1 MKTENPKTPSGVT
14 SSIPFPRR
22 DEQFSWWRT
31 LPFNPFRLFFPFGIV
46 FGVIGVG
53 HWVLWSVGWKI
64 PNIALAHASLQ
75 TQGFLSA
82 FVVGFLMTAFP
93 RFSGTWP
100 AKKLEIAV
108 TLIAAT
114 SFLVATL
121 EHHWLAAQLFYLL
134 IFLAVWFF
142 SGDNSPLWP
151 RYLAMGAV
159 AVTAVA
165 FLVWMAPKLGW
176 MALAVVPYAI
186 AISAMAAAAMWV
198 PWPGWPAMLGAAS
211 FLVSDFVLA
220 AELFRLPPDSP
231 LRRVTAPV
239 VWWTYVAA
247 QLLIVAGV
255 VSLIL
260 AR

>member
-1 MKTENPKTPSGVT
+1 MGELTFGPAVWALLAIGAAAAGAYGLAFLDRPPSLARAGVKTAFMAALAGAM
-14 SSIPFPRR
+14 IAAGAPFP
-22 DEQFSWWRT
+22 
-31 LPFNPFRLFFPFGIV
+31 LV
-46 FGVIGVG
+46 
-53 HWVLWSVGWKI
+53 
-64 PNIALAHASLQ
+64 AA
-75 TQGFLSA
+75 
-82 FVVGFLMTAFP
+82 
-93 RFSGTWP
+93 
-100 AKKLEIAV
+100 
-108 TLIAAT
+108 LIASALGDLFLAFDKKWMLPLGVL
-114 SFLVATL
+114 SF
-121 EHHWLAAQLFYLL
+121 LAAQLFYLL

-159 AVTAVA
+159 AVTAIA